1 MPKRPIDLEAIRR
14 ADAKLKQLL
23 ADHPE
28 LREPT
33 PERQAALE
41 DWLTTLDEETAAT
54 LATDLQAAI
63 ATYLQ
68 DIAAAV
74 PPVQRRVT
82 LLLLAL
88 HRIATGEVKLREA
101 RVCAAQALALWQD
114 HCAEEEADDGEDR

>member
-1 MPKRPIDLEAIRR
+1 MPSSSSSWRTIPSSESRPPSAKRPSKTGL
-14 ADAKLKQLL
+14 
-23 ADHPE
+23 P
-28 LREPT
+28 P
-33 PERQAALE
+33 
-41 DWLTTLDEETAAT
+41 LDEETAAT